1 MDKGHNNHPQ
11 NERCDVLAVMATQ
24 SIPLSIDAF
33 MRRKKEK
40 FYENFASLNRC
51 NSVTY
56 KLPCALIP
64 NS

>member
-11 NERCDVLAVMATQ
+11 NERCDVLLLWLH
-24 SIPLSIDAF
+24 SIPVNSF
-33 MRRKKEK
+33 FYEKEEEK

-56 KLPCALIP
+56 KLPLRFNSKLIK
-64 NS
+64 